1 MPTIDASVALKWFLA
16 GEPDADF
23 ALKIVADG
31 KTLIAP
37 DILIAEVCH
46 AAWKSARL
54 GRITQA
60 HVDQIAASLPRFIE
74 RFVNSTMLAER
85 AVTISAELDH
95 PVYDSL
101 YLALAERE
109 ADELITA
116 DARLLAK
123 VQGSVWR
130 TSVVALSNYK
140 SATNYLSR

>member
-1 MPTIDASVALKWFLA
+1 MPVIDASVALKWFLA
-16 GEPDADF
+16 GEPNADL
-23 ALKIVADG
+23 ALKIVSDG

-37 DILIAEVCH
+37 DILVAEVCN

-60 HVDQIAASLPRFIE
+60 HVDQIATSLPRFLE
-74 RFVNSTMLAER
+74 RFVNSTVLAER
-85 AVTISAELDH
+85 AVTISAQLDH

-123 VQGSVWR
+123 IQGTVWQQSVL
-130 TSVVALSNYK
+130 ALSNYR
-140 SATNYLSR
+140 T